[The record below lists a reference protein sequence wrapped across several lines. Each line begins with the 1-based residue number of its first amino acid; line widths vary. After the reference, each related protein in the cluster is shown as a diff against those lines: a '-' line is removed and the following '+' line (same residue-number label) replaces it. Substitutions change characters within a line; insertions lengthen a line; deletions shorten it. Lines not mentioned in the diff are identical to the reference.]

1 MKREND
7 KKKENEIKKEFL
19 RSYRLHANRM
29 ERILEEI
36 EELREM
42 QMLPMQNMDGMP
54 HAGAAGG
61 LENYAALFDEKD
73 KELEKEKEQ
82 KIQAYSKIVYS
93 ISKLEEKKENDVL
106 FYRYIKG
113 WDWEEI
119 SEKMNYSKRW
129 VLDIHGKA
137 LEHLE
142 I

>member
-82 KIQAYSKIVYS
+82 KMQAYSRIIYLS
-93 ISKLEEKKENDVL
+93 LIH
-106 FYRYIKG
+106 ICKG
-113 WDWEEI
+113 I
-119 SEKMNYSKRW
+119 ALRRFSCFSLLHGLKSTQGNPLALSE
-129 VLDIHGKA
+129 
-137 LEHLE
+137 
-142 I
+142 